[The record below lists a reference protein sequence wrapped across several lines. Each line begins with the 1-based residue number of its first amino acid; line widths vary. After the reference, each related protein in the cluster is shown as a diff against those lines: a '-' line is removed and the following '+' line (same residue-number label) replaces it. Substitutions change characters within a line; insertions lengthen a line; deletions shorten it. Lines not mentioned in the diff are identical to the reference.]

1 MSAGATMAQA
11 TVGGVGERCGNT
23 NLSTLLATLQLKMG
37 YALVPPENMHTLTQT
52 TREILEVM
60 NLPPNPRAPYAGY
73 SAFAHKGG
81 MHGF

>member
-1 MSAGATMAQA
+1 M
-11 TVGGVGERCGNT
+11 GGVGERCGNT

-60 NLPPNPRAPYAGY
+60 NLTPNPRAPYVGY

-81 MHGF
+81 MHIDLSLIHI